1 MCGFE
6 RLVIWQRAR
15 QLSHKIREVAKS
27 FRDDAYLGDQMRR
40 AAISIA
46 SNIAEGSERGSAAD
60 FRRFL
65 IMAKAS
71 CGELRSHLYLAL
83 DDHHIDT
90 QRFHELL
97 NDVSV
102 LGRMMTAFIQSMKR

>member
-15 QLSHKIREVAKS
+15 QLSHKIREAAKN

-46 SNIAEGSERGSAAD
+46 ANIAEGSERGSAAD

-71 CGELRSHLYLAL
+71 CAELRSHLYLAL
-83 DDHHIDT
+83 DDQHIDH
-90 QRFHELL
+90 QRFEQLL
-97 NDVSV
+97 QNVSD